1 MASRHPGESPGYAKL
16 RDELFEAEVALR
28 DQRERVAELR
38 RSLPQDTAVPDET
51 FEELREGKRV
61 PVKLSELFVDPTKP
75 LILMQ
80 FMFGKSQAK
89 PCPVCTLWADGYDGV
104 VPHLQQRA
112 NFAVLVA
119 GDVGEFSDYARG
131 RGWHNL
137 RLISAAGSGLKA
149 ELGFETPEGGQ
160 LPGVSIYTR
169 GTDGALH
176 HFYSQCALLGE
187 AGFRGMDLLSPA
199 WHFFDLLPEGRGD
212 FMPRNS
218 YEA

>member
-1 MASRHPGESPGYAKL
+1 MVSRHPNESPAHARL

-38 RSLPQDTAVPDET
+38 RSLPRDTVVPDET
-51 FEELREGKRV
+51 FEELREGQRV
-61 PVKLSELFVDPTKP
+61 PVKLSELFVDPAKP

-89 PCPVCTLWADGYDGV
+89 PCPMCTLWADGYDGV
-104 VPHLQQRA
+104 VPHLQQRV

-119 GDVGEFSDYARG
+119 GDVEEFACHARE
-131 RGWHNL
+131 RGWQNL
-137 RLISAAGSGLKA
+137 RLVSAAGSTLKA
-149 ELGFETPEGGQ
+149 ELGFESAEGGQ
-160 LPGVSIYTR
+160 LPGVSVYTR
-169 GTDGALH
+169 GGDGVLR
-176 HFYSQCALLGE
+176 HFYSQCAFLGE

-212 FMPRNS
+212 FMPRNA